1 MTRLTG
7 KPPKRRWL
15 WWLLAV
21 ALLGTACTAVFSTKL
36 TDAPAE
42 ALARGQA
49 LLNKKTVLAI
59 VAHPDDLEW
68 YIGGTL
74 KRLADNGANVQ
85 VIVATD
91 GEKGPNRVKS
101 PNLAVTRRA
110 EQAAAGQINGY
121 TRIYSLALPDRGA
134 AKDPRFLPEV
144 TRIYNEVKP
153 DAVFVF
159 DPTSPSLPYLH
170 VDHQGSAREFLKFW
184 DTLPQSKPPVYLFQT
199 RRPDVAVDIS
209 AVIDT
214 KAQALAQ
221 HISQNGGSG
230 SRMQGFFAG
239 SGKSVGVAYAELFR
253 LLEGGE

>member
-1 MTRLTG
+1 MTRLKG
-7 KPPKRRWL
+7 KAPDHRRL

-21 ALLGTACTAVFSTKL
+21 VALGTACTAVFTTQL

-42 ALARGQA
+42 ALSRGQE

-74 KRLADNGANVQ
+74 KRLSDNGANVQ
-85 VIVATD
+85 VIVGTD

-101 PNLAVTRRA
+101 PNLAATRRE
-110 EQAAAGQINGY
+110 EQAKAGQINGY
-121 TRIYSLALPDRGA
+121 SHIYSLGLPDRGLA
-134 AKDPRFLPEV
+134 ADPRFLPEV
-144 TRIYNEVKP
+144 RRIYNEVRP

-159 DPTSPSLPYLH
+159 DPSYPSLPYLH

-184 DTLPQSKPPVYLFQT
+184 ATLGAGKPPVYLFQT

-209 AVIDT
+209 SVIDT
-214 KAQALAQ
+214 KAKALSQ
-221 HISQNGGSG
+221 HVSQNGGSG
-230 SRMQGFFAG
+230 SGMKGFFAG
-239 SGKSVGVAYAELFR
+239 SGKSVGVGYAELFR
-253 LLEGGE
+253 MLEN